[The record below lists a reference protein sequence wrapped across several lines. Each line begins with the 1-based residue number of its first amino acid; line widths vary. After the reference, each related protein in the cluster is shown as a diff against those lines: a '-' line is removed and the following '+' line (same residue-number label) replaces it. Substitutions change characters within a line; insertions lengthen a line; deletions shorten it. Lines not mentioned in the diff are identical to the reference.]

1 MTVYFSIHD
10 FFLGEIKQSIVSGYN
25 LLQLRLIAAG
35 CCENG
40 AIKGGFLLSE
50 VCAAIKITHFLTYLE
65 LTLVLSQTL
74 TQQGFMYTV

>member
-1 MTVYFSIHD
+1 MI

-50 VCAAIKITHFLTYLE
+50 VCAAIKITHLLTYLE
-65 LTLVLSQTL
+65 LTLGSSPTL
-74 TQQGFMYTV
+74 TQ

>member
-1 MTVYFSIHD
+1 MI

-25 LLQLRLIAAG
+25 LLQLRLIADDG

-50 VCAAIKITHFLTYLE
+50 VCAPITKPGKITHLLTYLE
-65 LTLVLSQTL
+65 LTLGSSPKP
-74 TQQGFMYTV
+74 